1 MQWPSLRYAEWSDTK
16 ETLHLS
22 EVLVEILGLFKI
34 NARQA
39 KLAVE
44 FNTTLTHQES
54 TWVGYR
60 GHLTRVVLNLLT
72 NVERDEHVRERDRV
86 NGAFLVFQRPL
97 LDRAINL
104 AEVVDAGVLLCRSS
118 GSDEVGD
125 RDGSQ

>member
-1 MQWPSLRYAEWSDTK
+1 MGRSS
-16 ETLHLS
+16 
-22 EVLVEILGLFKI
+22 
-34 NARQA
+34 
-39 KLAVE
+39 
-44 FNTTLTHQES
+44 
-54 TWVGYR
+54 
-60 GHLTRVVLNLLT
+60 TRVRRQEVAVGGLATSRGTRWLVSYIVNAVAVGESAAARRANHRVLQVVAN
-72 NVERDEHVRERDRV
+72 VREGDRV